1 MISPR
6 FFINFAQITLLK
18 MKNYLFTALM
28 LVSFT
33 TSVVAQNDTNPWK
46 ITVGT
51 NAVNLLLLDGK
62 DRDTQISSNFSYLE
76 VSRYI
81 GGGFS
86 VDLAATSNN
95 MERESGAND
104 TYYSFDLGTS
114 LSANQILDLGKF
126 EPTLRAGVGVAG
138 GISGFST
145 SSDDFYV
152 AYVGAGLN
160 YWFNDVFALTLKTTY
175 KSQSKQIDGL
185 LGNNDG
191 GLNHLQHLAGFSFAF
206 GNGDSDRDGV
216 KDSEDACPDVPG
228 VESLNGCPDD
238 DGDGIKNSD
247 DDCPMTAGLAA
258 LNGCPDADGDGVKDA
273 DDACPKVAG
282 VAALN
287 GCPDADGDG
296 ITDADDACP
305 NAAGSKEMNGCPDA
319 DGDGVADKD
328 DKCPAVPGP
337 ASNNGCPEFP
347 LSMLA
352 DYDINFDLEKYNIDS
367 QDVQRL
373 STVLKVLL
381 ANENANISI
390 EGHADN
396 TGEESYNN
404 PLSKNRSK
412 SIKDYL
418 VNLGI
423 DENRLSTKAFGETM
437 PKASNDTEEGR
448 AINRRVEFKVVE

>member
-1 MISPR
+1 MEI
-6 FFINFAQITLLK
+6 INLQ
-18 MKNYLFTALM
+18 MKNYTFIM
-28 LVSFT
+28 LLLLVGFSA
-33 TSVVAQNDTNPWK
+33 SLVAQNDTNPWN

-51 NAVNLLLLDGK
+51 NAVNLDLSGK
-62 DRDTQISSNFSYLE
+62 DGETQVSSNLSYLE
-76 VSRYI
+76 ISRYI

-86 VDLAATSNN
+86 IDLAGTLNN
-95 MERESGAND
+95 LDRESGAD
-104 TYYSFDLGTS
+104 DLYYSFDLGTS

-126 EPTLRAGVGVAG
+126 EPSLRAGVGIAG
-138 GISGFST
+138 GLSGISA
-145 SSDDFYV
+145 SSDDFVVTY
-152 AYVGAGLN
+152 AGLGLN
-160 YWFNDVFALTLKTTY
+160 YWFSDAIAFSLKSTY
-175 KSQSKQIDGL
+175 KIYSEELDGL
-185 LGNNDG
+185 LGKGDG
-191 GLNHLQHLAGFSFAF
+191 GLTYLQHTAGLSFAF
-206 GNGDSDRDGV
+206 GDGDTDRDGV
-216 KDSEDACPDVPG
+216 KDSVDACPEVAG
-228 VESLNGCPDD
+228 LESLNGCPDD

-247 DDCPMTAGLAA
+247 DDCPLTAGLAA
-258 LNGCPDADGDGVKDA
+258 LNGCPDADGDGIKDSE
-273 DDACPKVAG
+273 DACPNVAG

-328 DKCPAVPGP
+328 DKCPAVAGP
-337 ASNNGCPEFP
+337 ASNDGCPEYP

-381 ANENANISI
+381 ANSGANISI

-423 DENRLSTKAFGETM
+423 EENRLSTKAFGEAK

-448 AINRRVEFKVVE
+448 AINRRVEFKVVD

>member
-1 MISPR
+1 
-6 FFINFAQITLLK
+6 
-18 MKNYLFTALM
+18 M
-28 LVSFT
+28 LSVFSVS
-33 TSVVAQNDTNPWK
+33 VLAQNDTNPWK
-46 ITVGT
+46 LTVGT
-51 NAVNLLLLDGK
+51 NAVNLMLKGK
-62 DRDTQISSNFSYLE
+62 DRETQISSNFSALE

-81 GGGFS
+81 GAGFS
-86 VDLAATSNN
+86 VDISGTLNN
-95 MERESGAND
+95 LTRRSGDETLYLGLN
-104 TYYSFDLGTS
+104 LGTS
-114 LSANQILDLGKF
+114 ISSRELINLGNF
-126 EPTLRAGVGVAG
+126 EPTLHAGLGLV
-138 GISGFST
+138 SMESN
-145 SSDDFYV
+145 DFIVSYI
-152 AYVGAGLN
+152 GAGIN
-160 YWFNDVFALTLKTTY
+160 YWFSDAIALTIKSTY
-175 KSQSKQIDGL
+175 KPISNEINNL
-185 LGNNDG
+185 LLSSDV
-191 GLNHLQHLAGFSFAF
+191 NHMNHIQHTAGISFAF
-206 GNGDSDRDGV
+206 GDGDTDRDGV
-216 KDSEDACPDVPG
+216 KDSEDACPEVAG
-228 VESLNGCPDD
+228 LESLNGCPDD

-247 DDCPMTAGLAA
+247 DDCPLTAGLAA
-258 LNGCPDADGDGVKDA
+258 LNGCPDADGDGIKDSE
-273 DDACPKVAG
+273 DACPNVAG
-282 VAALN
+282 IAALN

-328 DKCPAVPGP
+328 DKCPAVAGP
-337 ASNNGCPEFP
+337 ASNDGCPEYP

-381 ANENANISI
+381 ANSDANISI

-418 VNLGI
+418 INLGI
-423 DENRLSTKAFGETM
+423 DENRLSTKAFGESM

-448 AINRRVEFKVVE
+448 AINRRVEFKVVD

>member
-1 MISPR
+1 
-6 FFINFAQITLLK
+6 
-18 MKNYLFTALM
+18 MKNYLFTM
-28 LVSFT
+28 LAFVVA
-33 TSVVAQNDTNPWK
+33 TSVLAQNDSNPWK

-51 NAVNLLLLDGK
+51 NAIVVDPEGSTGK
-62 DRDTQISSNFSYLE
+62 ETETQISGSFSYIE

-86 VDLAATSNN
+86 VDLAGSLNN
-95 MERESGAND
+95 IDRSSGAED
-104 TYYSFDLGTS
+104 FYYGIDLGTS

-126 EPTLRAGVGVAG
+126 EPTLRAGVGISG
-138 GISGFST
+138 GLSGFSAT
-145 SSDDFYV
+145 DDFLNLYGGV
-152 AYVGAGLN
+152 GLN
-160 YWFNDVFALTLKTTY
+160 YWINDQLAITLKSTL
-175 KSQSKQIDGL
+175 KSYVREFDQLLSKG
-185 LGNNDG
+185 DG
-191 GLNHLQHLAGFSFAF
+191 GLGHVQHLAGLSFAF
-206 GNGDSDRDGV
+206 GDGDVDRDGV
-216 KDSEDACPDVPG
+216 KDSVDACPEVAGLANLD
-228 VESLNGCPDD
+228 GCPDD
-238 DGDGIKNSD
+238 DGDGIRNSD
-247 DDCPMTAGLAA
+247 DDCPLTAGLAS
-258 LNGCPDADGDGVKDA
+258 LNGCPDADGDGIKDA
-273 DDACPKVAG
+273 DDACPNVAG

-305 NAAGSKEMNGCPDA
+305 NVAGGKATNGCPDA

-328 DKCPAVPGP
+328 DKCPSVAGP
-337 ASNNGCPEFP
+337 ASNNGCPEYP

-373 STVLKVLL
+373 STVIKILL
-381 ANENANISI
+381 ANSAANISI

-404 PLSKNRSK
+404 PLSNNRAS

-418 VNLGI
+418 VNVGI
-423 DENRLSTKAFGETM
+423 DANRLSTKAFGEAK

-448 AINRRVEFKVVE
+448 AINRRVEFKVVN